1 VWIQTR
7 RIKSV
12 SSMDW
17 MMDLLM
23 LWKPETLRTFR
34 PW

>member
-1 VWIQTR
+1 VWIPTR
-7 RIKSV
+7 RSKSV
-12 SSMDW
+12 STTDW

-23 LWKPETLRTFR
+23 LWKPETSRIFK